1 MKFVMVI
8 IVNPLYATN
17 FILIVYVLSLS
28 TDVKLTII
36 RYLESLFNLQTRY
49 NRIFYRNS

>member
-1 MKFVMVI
+1 MQQ
-8 IVNPLYATN
+8 N

-36 RYLESLFNLQTRY
+36 RYLELVFNLQTRY
-49 NRIFYRNS
+49 KRIFMVIVDDKSK